1 MVVVLSYLQWIL
13 KIIQIKLIH
22 VLGGYTKDEYRIL
35 SLKRFSSS
43 YEKDNKIAYALG
55 FRQGALTVITRLMQ
69 TVINSYGCDK
79 QTWIDTVYSD
89 IENIYKYYAK

>member
-1 MVVVLSYLQWIL
+1 ML
-13 KIIQIKLIH
+13 KITQIKLIH
-22 VLGGYTKDEYRIL
+22 SLGGYTKDEYKIP
-35 SLKRFSSS
+35 SLKTFSSG

-89 IENIYKYYAK
+89 IETIYKHYVK

>member
-1 MVVVLSYLQWIL
+1 ML
-13 KIIQIKLIH
+13 KTTQIKLIH
-22 VLGGYTKDEYRIL
+22 ILGGYTKDEYRIL
-35 SLKRFSSS
+35 SLKRFSSG

-79 QTWIDTVYSD
+79 QTWIDIVYSD
-89 IENIYKYYAK
+89 IKNIYKNYAK